1 MTAPPSAGPSPEGE
15 EGRFVSRGRD
25 FHSKGSFI
33 TQPPIA
39 SDTSMY
45 KVRTYNKI
53 ALSGLDRFPRQAYEV
68 GSDIAHPDAFLLR
81 SQKLQGIEVPQ
92 SLLAVARAGAGVNNV
107 PVAEYGKLGIV
118 VFNTPGANA
127 NAVKELVMA
136 GMLLSSRAIVDSMNF
151 VQSLA
156 DLKDPAEMSPRVEK
170 EKSRF
175 AGNELKGKTLGIV
188 GLGAIGSMVAE
199 MALAMGM
206 KVVGF
211 DPVLSIDAAWRLS
224 NEVSRMENLQS
235 LLARSDYVSMHV
247 PAVDG
252 TRHMINNDTLA
263 AIKPGAV
270 LLNFA
275 RDTIVDAAAVLESL
289 AAGKLGK
296 YVCDFPEPSLLGNP
310 QIIALPHIG
319 ASTEE
324 SEENCAVMAANQLV
338 DYLENGNIENS
349 VNFPKISMERSPG
362 TARIIFSND
371 NVPGVLGQVLS
382 VLAENKVN
390 VVDMV
395 NKSRAELAFNIVDVE
410 TLPGDD
416 VLRAIAKVEHV
427 IRIRVI

>member
-296 YVCDFPEPSLLGNP
+296 YVCDFPEPSLLGHP